1 MSLSLKTPWEVS
13 TEIAGRLKAKRLARN
28 LTQQGLAAR
37 AGMSVGSL
45 KRFEKTGQIS
55 FASLLNIALILDC
68 LDECYALF
76 KEDPKPKSL
85 FFEEPEKKKR
95 QRGKIK

>member
-13 TEIAGRLKAKRLARN
+13 MGIAGRLKAKRLARN

-37 AGMSVGSL
+37 AGMSVGSV
-45 KRFEKTGQIS
+45 KRFEKNGLIS
-55 FASLLNIALILDC
+55 FVSLLNIALVLDC
-68 LDECYALF
+68 LDECYSLF
-76 KEDPKPKSL
+76 KENEKPASL
-85 FFEEPEKKKR
+85 FKEEPARKRR

>member
-13 TEIAGRLKAKRLARN
+13 VEIAGRLKAKRLARN

-37 AGMSVGSL
+37 AGMSIGSL

-55 FASLLNIALILDC
+55 FASLLNIALVLDC
-68 LDECYALF
+68 LDECYSLF
-76 KEDPKPKSL
+76 KENEKPASL
-85 FFEEPEKKKR
+85 FKEEPKKKTR
-95 QRGKIK
+95 KRGRIK

>member
-1 MSLSLKTPWEVS
+1 MG
-13 TEIAGRLKAKRLARN
+13 IAGRLKAKRLARN

-37 AGMSVGSL
+37 AGMSVGSV

-68 LDECYALF
+68 LDECYSLF
-76 KEDPKPKSL
+76 KENEKPASL
-85 FFEEPEKKKR
+85 FKEEPKKKTR
-95 QRGKIK
+95 KRGRIK

>member
-13 TEIAGRLKAKRLARN
+13 VEIAGRLKAKRLARN

-55 FASLLNIALILDC
+55 FASLLNIALVLDC
-68 LDECYALF
+68 LDECYSLF
-76 KEDPKPKSL
+76 KENEKPASL
-85 FFEEPEKKKR
+85 FKEEPKKKTR
-95 QRGKIK
+95 KRGRIK

>member
-13 TEIAGRLKAKRLARN
+13 MEIAGRLKAKRLARN

-37 AGMSVGSL
+37 AGMSIGSL

-55 FASLLNIALILDC
+55 FASLLNIALVLDC
-68 LDECYALF
+68 LDECYSLF
-76 KEDPKPKSL
+76 KENEKPASL
-85 FFEEPEKKKR
+85 FKEEPKKKTR
-95 QRGKIK
+95 KRGRIK